1 MHKAHDLLIR
11 SSITI
16 ILLILNNTKIRW
28 VSMRHNTVET
38 STYSSELVATRIAIE
53 LIIEVR
59 FRSLVVDLDEP
70 TWLCRI
76 LSLPLH

>member
-16 ILLILNNTKIRW
+16 ILLILNNTQIRW
-28 VSMRHNTVET
+28 VSMHHNTVET